1 MISKYERGSR
11 SVIRHCAER
20 KKITTIIPITQS
32 NRAASTVTPNTRSR
46 EREMAEASRIP
57 NRMNGIV
64 TGSGFAGA
72 ASPIGGI
79 KSHGLGPNRTIA
91 ATNWSLSRPNWA
103 YNSLQGPLKTLTFG
117 GIMTANEQV
126 WTPGQK

>member
-72 ASPIGGI
+72 ASPIGGLSPMGWGQI
-79 KSHGLGPNRTIA
+79 EQRREAVDDNRCNKLELIPTQLGLQFPPRAAENSHFWGYYD
-91 ATNWSLSRPNWA
+91 S
-103 YNSLQGPLKTLTFG
+103 
-117 GIMTANEQV
+117 E
-126 WTPGQK
+126 